1 MTTSRS
7 PKRLNSRIDD
17 YHADLAAFVLIA
29 IDVAVLSLLTFL
41 FAQGWLQIASPLYL
55 G

>member
-7 PKRLNSRIDD
+7 PKRWNSRIDD
-17 YHADLAAFVLIA
+17 HQADLAALILIT
-29 IDVAVLSLLTFL
+29 IDVAVLTLLTFL

-55 G
+55 S